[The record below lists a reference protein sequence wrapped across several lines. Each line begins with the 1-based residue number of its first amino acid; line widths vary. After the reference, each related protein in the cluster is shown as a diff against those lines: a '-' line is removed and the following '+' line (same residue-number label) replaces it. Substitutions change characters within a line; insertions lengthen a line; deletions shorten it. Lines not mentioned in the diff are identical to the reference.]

1 MKKNLVI
8 IISILSVIILETII
22 VKHIYNK
29 NKINI
34 TLKKQDIEVYEKI
47 ELKDLINENINILNN
62 QKIDTN
68 KLGIQEIEIKYKN
81 KIFKY
86 KENIKIN
93 IIDTE
98 SPLILVNNAWIE
110 EGNEIDLVN
119 NSLCADNYDA
129 RPTCKVEG
137 EYDINTPGEYSLK
150 YIGIDSSQNK
160 TEKNFTLTVYKKPEP
175 VEPTDP
181 TEPIEEPYVDFQD
194 IIKIHKNN
202 NTKIGIDVSK
212 WQGEIDFEKVKN
224 AGCEFVI
231 IKAAGSYIDGEMYT
245 DPKFIENI
253 ENALK
258 NNLKVG
264 VYFNSDANSVEMA
277 KQEIDYIL
285 NLIKDY
291 DIELGIAY
299 DWENF
304 TNFNTFN
311 ISLHTLNEMADVFLK
326 EAQEKGYKPI
336 LYSSKYY
343 LENIWN
349 QKYPIWVAQYADN
362 NTYQGEYIMWQ
373 QCSDGKIDGIL
384 GYVDIDIIYE

>member
-22 VKHIYNK
+22 AKHIYNK

-384 GYVDIDIIYE
+384 GYVDIDIMYE

>member
-1 MKKNLVI
+1 MKKIIICIITVI
-8 IISILSVIILETII
+8 IGIIIGTTITLYF
-22 VKHIYNK
+22 YNK
-29 NKINI
+29 NKLII
-34 TLKKQDIEVYEKI
+34 TPIKENIEVYEKV
-47 ELKDLINENINILNN
+47 ELKDLLEDIELLNN
-62 QKIDTN
+62 QEINTDIVGEQN
-68 KLGIQEIEIKYKN
+68 IEIRYKN

-98 SPLILVNNAWIE
+98 APLILVNNVWLE
-110 EGNEIDLVN
+110 EDKEIDLVN
-119 NSLCADNYDA
+119 NFLCADNYDNK
-129 RPTCKVEG
+129 PNCYIEG
-137 EYDINTPGEYSLK
+137 NYDFKTPGEYNLK
-150 YIGIDSSQNK
+150 YIAVDSSNNK

-175 VEPTDP
+175 VETK
-181 TEPIEEPYVDFQD
+181 EEPVEESYVDFQD
-194 IIKIHKNN
+194 IIKIHKNES
-202 NTKIGIDVSK
+202 TKIGIDVSK
-212 WQGEIDFEKVKN
+212 WQGNIDFEKIKK

-231 IKAAGSYIDGEMYT
+231 IKAAGSYIDGELYT

-264 VYFNSDANSVEMA
+264 VYFNSDANSIEKA
-277 KQEIDYIL
+277 KQEIEYTL

-291 DIELGIAY
+291 NIELGIAY

-311 ISLHTLNEMADVFLK
+311 ISLHTLNEMANTFLE
-326 EAQEKGYKPI
+326 EAKNNNYNPI

-349 QKYPIWVAQYADN
+349 KNYPIWVAQYADN
-362 NTYQGEYIMWQ
+362 NTYEGDYIMWQ
-373 QCSDGKIDGIL
+373 QCSDGKIDGIN
-384 GYVDIDIIYE
+384 GYVDIDIMYK

>member
-1 MKKNLVI
+1 MKKFVI
-8 IISILSVIILETII
+8 TLTTLLIILII
-22 VKHIYNK
+22 GMILIKHSYNK
-29 NKINI
+29 NKIEI
-34 TLKKQDIEVYEKI
+34 TLSKQDIEVYENI
-47 ELKDLINENINILNN
+47 ELKDLINEDINLLNN
-62 QKIDTN
+62 QKIDTE
-68 KLGIQEIEIKYKN
+68 KLGEQNIEIKYKN

-86 KENIKIN
+86 KENIELN

-98 SPLILVNNAWIE
+98 SPLILVNNAWVE

-175 VEPTDP
+175 VEQAEP

-245 DPKFIENI
+245 DPKFLENI

-264 VYFNSDANSVEMA
+264 VYFNSDANSVDLA

-285 NLIKDY
+285 DLIKDY

-362 NTYQGEYIMWQ
+362 NTYEGEYIMWQ

-384 GYVDIDIIYE
+384 GYVDIDIMYE

>member
-1 MKKNLVI
+1 MKKTITLLI
-8 IISILSVIILETII
+8 TLII
-22 VKHIYNK
+22 VMLTILILLIYSYNK
-29 NKINI
+29 NKII
-34 TLKKQDIEVYEKI
+34 LTLKKQDIEVYENI
-47 ELKDLINENINILNN
+47 ELKDLINENVNLLNN

-68 KLGIQEIEIKYKN
+68 KIGTQNIEVKYKN
-81 KIFKY
+81 KFFKY
-86 KENIKIN
+86 KEKIEIN
-93 IIDTE
+93 IVDTE
-98 SPLILVNNAWIE
+98 APVVLAGNKWIE
-110 EGNEIDLVN
+110 EKQEVDLVN
-119 NSLCADNYDA
+119 SFLCADNYDA
-129 RPTCKVEG
+129 RPNCMIEG
-137 EYDINTPGEYSLK
+137 DYDINTPGEYKLK
-150 YIGIDSSQNK
+150 YIAIDSSNNK
-160 TEKNFTLTVYKKPEP
+160 TEKNFILTVYKKPEKTNNN
-175 VEPTDP
+175 EPQ
-181 TEPIEEPYVDFQD
+181 EESFVDFQD
-194 IIKIHKNN
+194 IIKLHKNP

-212 WQGEIDFEKVKN
+212 WQGDIDFEKVKK

-245 DPKFIENI
+245 DPKFTKNI

-277 KQEIDYIL
+277 KQEIEYIL
-285 NLIKDY
+285 NLIKAY

-326 EAQEKGYKPI
+326 ESKEKGYKPI

-343 LENIWN
+343 LENIWK
-349 QKYPIWVAQYADN
+349 QDYPTWVAQYADN
-362 NTYQGEYIMWQ
+362 NTYEGEYMMWQ

-384 GYVDIDIIYE
+384 GYVDIDIMYQ